1 MVELILK
8 TDPLRPGWFI
18 SEEAQSLAPGT
29 NRWRNGIRAHV
40 WRPPTDVYETE
51 EAIIVRVEIGGM
63 QEEDFTISL
72 AGRLLTIRG
81 LRPDVPERRAYH
93 QMEIFFGEFLSEVE
107 LPGPVAAEG
116 VTAEYKA
123 GFLRLVLP
131 KDRPKRIQ
139 ISD

>member
-18 SEEAQSLAPGT
+18 SEEVQSLTPGT
-29 NRWRNGIRAHV
+29 NRWRNGIRSHV

-51 EAIIVRVEIGGM
+51 EVIVVRVEIGGM

-72 AGRLLTIRG
+72 TGRLLSIRG
-81 LRPDVPERRAYH
+81 QRPDVPERRAYL
-93 QMEIFFGEFLSEVE
+93 QMEILFGEFLSEVD
-107 LPGPVAAEG
+107 LPGPVATEG

-131 KDRPKRIQ
+131 KDRPKRIH

>member
-18 SEEAQSLAPGT
+18 SEEVQSLAPGA
-29 NRWRNGIRAHV
+29 NRLRNGIRSHV

-51 EAIIVRVEIGGM
+51 DAIVVRVEIAGM
-63 QEEDFTISL
+63 QEENFAISL
-72 AGRLLTIRG
+72 SERLLSIRG
-81 LRPDVPERRAYH
+81 QRPDVPERRAYH
-93 QMEIFFGEFLSEVE
+93 QMEIYFGEFLSEVE
-107 LPGPVAAEG
+107 LPSPVVAEG

-131 KDRPKRIQ
+131 KDLPKRIH
-139 ISD
+139 IND

>member
-8 TDPLRPGWFI
+8 TTPLRPGWFI
-18 SEEAQSLAPGT
+18 SEEVQSLTPGA
-29 NRWRNGIRAHV
+29 NRWRNGIRSHA

-51 EAIIVRVEIGGM
+51 EVIVVRVEIGGM
-63 QEEDFTISL
+63 QEEDFAISL

-81 LRPDVPERRAYH
+81 QRPDLPERRAYH

-107 LPGPVAAEG
+107 LPGPVVAESI
-116 VTAEYKA
+116 TAEYQA

>member
-1 MVELILK
+1 MVALILK
-8 TDPLRPGWFI
+8 TDPLRPGWLI
-18 SEEAQSLAPGT
+18 SEEVQSLAPGT
-29 NRWRNGIRAHV
+29 TRWRNGIRSHA

-123 GFLRLVLP
+123 GILRLVLP
-131 KDRPKRIQ
+131 KDQPKRIH